1 MPPSSVQTDQ
11 SSHEQPSL
19 RLWNPN
25 ASALWG
31 IVFTPVFSTYLHL
44 QNWKALTEPEHQKQ
58 AQRWFVGSIIW
69 VIVALLVARAD
80 VRLPLFHLLFWA
92 FLIVWYFA
100 SGRVQRRYIIEK
112 FGATYSR
119 KPILKALF
127 VTLCLLV
134 LLGFVLGFVF
144 AAFFRT

>member
-1 MPPSSVQTDQ
+1 
-11 SSHEQPSL
+11 
-19 RLWNPN
+19 
-25 ASALWG
+25 
-31 IVFTPVFSTYLHL
+31 L
-44 QNWKALTEPEHQKQ
+44 QNWKTLTEPDHQKQ
-58 AQRWFVGSIIW
+58 AQRWFIGSIIW
-69 VIVALLVARAD
+69 VIVAILVACTD

-92 FLIVWYFA
+92 FLIVWYVA
-100 SGRVQRRYIIEK
+100 SGRKQRRYIVEK

-127 VTLCLLV
+127 VTLGLLL